1 MIMTGCGCNSADGGA
16 SGPFSKGKE
25 LVEFVYNAHGG
36 TVRDQPISQG
46 AIDIVCQGC
55 KAAFTLKTYVGKC
68 PECGGVHAVAPMNPV
83 AENVQ
88 FAGSGYTL
96 P

>member
-1 MIMTGCGCNSADGGA
+1 MAGCGCNNEAGGTG
-16 SGPFSKGKE
+16 GPFSKGKE

-36 TVRDQPISQG
+36 TVRDRPISPR
-46 AIDIVCQGC
+46 ALDIECQGC
-55 KAAFTLKTYVGKC
+55 KASFFLKTYVGKC

-88 FAGSGYTL
+88 FAGSGFIL
-96 P
+96 AQ

>member
-1 MIMTGCGCNSADGGA
+1 MAGCGCSFDVGGT
-16 SGPFSKGKE
+16 SGPFSKGRE

-36 TVRDQPISQG
+36 TVRDQPIARG

-55 KAAFTLKTYVGKC
+55 RATFTLKTYLGKC
-68 PECGGVHAVAPMNPV
+68 TECGGVHAVAPMNPV

-88 FAGSGYTL
+88 FAGNDFSL
-96 P
+96 A

>member
-1 MIMTGCGCNSADGGA
+1 MAGCGCNNEAGA
-16 SGPFSKGKE
+16 AGGPFSKGKE

-46 AIDIVCQGC
+46 AVDIVCQGC
-55 KAAFTLKTYVGKC
+55 QAAFTLATYVGKC

-88 FAGSGYTL
+88 FAGSDFTL

>member
-1 MIMTGCGCNSADGGA
+1 MAGCGCNNEAAGTG
-16 SGPFSKGKE
+16 GPFSKGRE

-36 TVRDQPISQG
+36 SVRNQPISQG
-46 AIDIVCQGC
+46 AVAIVCQGY
-55 KAAFTLKTYVGKC
+55 KAAFTLETYLGKC

-88 FAGSGYTL
+88 FAGIDFTL